1 MFKKNRA
8 YHEKVSQ
15 MISWGHWFTLF
26 NIFLVLPIASRYLFV
41 SDWPRTLVG
50 RAYAIISLLG
60 HFSFLSFAVYL
71 LILFP
76 ITFIIRSP
84 RLLHIISSVIA
95 TAGITLLAIDSE
107 VFAQF
112 RLHLNPIVWRFIVN
126 PQSVELGQNWQV
138 LFIAVPLLFL
148 VQMLFGAWC
157 WQKLRSLDKRAKF
170 AKPFVVLFIVAFMSS
185 HFTYIWADANFYR
198 PVTMQRANFPLS
210 YPLTARKFLERHGL
224 LDKELYDS
232 TVSEQGRPEAVAIE
246 YPLGKISFSDQG
258 SGYNLLMIVVD
269 GMQYDTFKQDMP
281 KLAQFADNNLNFTQ
295 HFSTGNREETGLV
308 GLLYGISP
316 TYVEGILSWKKSSA
330 LISALNQQNY
340 KFSLLSAT
348 GFESPL
354 YRQALFSDYTLPGRT
369 PLSNGQV
376 TQQWQQWI
384 SWHVQNESSPWFSY
398 LNYTNSAINEKG
410 RATTRAYQK
419 AASNI
424 DFEINDVI
432 ETLQNNNL
440 LNNTVIV
447 ITATY
452 GLESDAKN
460 QNLTANSSFNRQQL
474 QVPLIMHW
482 PDTAAQSIT
491 KLTSHEDVMTTLM
504 QNLLHVQN
512 PASIYSQG
520 ESLFTEKRQY
530 NWITA
535 GDNRQLVITTPT
547 ETVILRSDG
556 SYKVYDES
564 FNEKKDVEPSLPLIL
579 QVLTD
584 IRRFIAN

>member
-1 MFKKNRA
+1 MFNKNRA

-26 NIFLVLPIASRYLFV
+26 NIFLILPIASRYLFV
-41 SDWPRTLVG
+41 SDWPATLTG
-50 RAYAIISLLG
+50 RIYAIVSLIG

-84 RLLHIISSVIA
+84 RLLQILSALIA
-95 TAGITLLAIDSE
+95 TIGITLLAIDSE

-112 RLHLNPIVWRFIVN
+112 RLHLNPIVWRFIAN

-138 LFIAVPLLFL
+138 LFVAAPLLFL
-148 VQMLFGAWC
+148 VQMLFSAWC
-157 WQKLRSLDKRAKF
+157 WQKLRSLDKRAYL
-170 AKPFVVLFIVAFMSS
+170 AKPFVLLFVLAFMSS
-185 HFTYIWADANFYR
+185 HLSYIWADANFYR
-198 PVTMQRANFPLS
+198 PITMQRANFPLS

-224 LDKELYDS
+224 LDKQFYES
-232 TVSEQGRPEAVAIE
+232 TITEQGRLEAVAIE
-246 YPLGKISFSDQG
+246 YPLGKINFSDQG
-258 SGYNLLMIVVD
+258 SGYNLLMIVVN
-269 GMQYDTFKQDMP
+269 GIQYDTFKQDMP
-281 KLAQFADNNLNFTQ
+281 KLAQFADNNQNFTQ

-308 GLLYGISP
+308 GLFYGISP
-316 TYVEGILSWKKSSA
+316 TYIEGILSWKKSSA
-330 LISALNQQNY
+330 LISSLNQQNY
-340 KFSLLSAT
+340 KFNLLSAT
-348 GFESPL
+348 GFEAPL

-369 PLSNGQV
+369 SLSNNQV

-384 SWHVQNESSPWFSY
+384 SWHTQNENSPWFSY
-398 LNYTNSAINEKG
+398 LNYTNSAIDKNSQ
-410 RATTRAYQK
+410 ATTRAYQK
-419 AASNI
+419 AANGI

-452 GLESDAKN
+452 GLESNAKN
-460 QNLTANSSFNRQQL
+460 THLTASSNYSRQQL
-474 QVPLIMHW
+474 QVPLVIHW
-482 PDTAAQSIT
+482 PQLAAQEIT
-491 KLTSHEDVMTTLM
+491 KLTNHEDLMVTLM

-512 PASIYSQG
+512 PASVYSQG
-520 ESLFTEKRQY
+520 ESLFAENRQY
-530 NWITA
+530 SWITA
-535 GDNRQLVITTPT
+535 GDNRQLVITTPN
-547 ETVILRSDG
+547 ETIILKNDG
-556 SYKVYDES
+556 KYKVYDKNY
-564 FNEKKDVEPSLPLIL
+564 NEKKDVEPSLPLIL